1 MSNFTYNKQKRR
13 WYRSDGSEVKPG
25 NRVLGKNGIYYQYNT
40 DGSISRVGSITGGL
54 DKSYIDWKKK
64 HGQAVNVTLEDNAM
78 RSSLIK
84 DRLGKWRL
92 DSTDHTTKTKQV
104 DGKSYFLGKDRVWRN
119 FDTGLRISQQ
129 QKQDLIAKNKALTKL
144 KYNNSDESI
153 GDKIKNH
160 GIVEGLIDWGLDKA
174 DVDKNSYLRTGA
186 NLLGTG
192 VYLIP
197 GVGTVLSLGDAGLAA
212 ARGDWTNAALTVGM
226 GLVPMTRGL
235 KSLKTINKALGN
247 NKVGLVDKV
256 SSKIPFFGKPAL
268 SKSQKMI
275 NELRQANPVM
285 DSVQSATQYLQN
297 ARNPLSRLKLPGKHT
312 INIGEKTARGLELAT
327 NWKVNLGLI
336 GANVGQNLYTDLNNE
351 VQYETQQQNIREK
364 QRDQDLGSGII
375 FGRMSNQDF
384 NSMLKREGLEETMD
398 PDSYNAVR
406 EFYAQ
411 GLVQK

>member
-1 MSNFTYNKQKRR
+1 MSDFTYNKQKRR

-40 DGSISRVGSITGGL
+40 DGSISRIGSISGGL

-64 HGQAVNVTLEDNAM
+64 HGQAVNVTLENNAM
-78 RSSLIK
+78 RAGLIK
-84 DRLGKWRL
+84 DRVGKWRL
-92 DSTDHTTKTKQV
+92 SSTDHTTKTKQV
-104 DGKSYFLGKDRVWRN
+104 NGKSYFVGKDRVWRN
-119 FDTGLRISQQ
+119 FDTGLSISQQ
-129 QKQDLIAKNKALTKL
+129 QKQDLIAKNKALNKL
-144 KYNNSDESI
+144 KYNNSDESF

-160 GIVEGLIDWGLDKA
+160 GIVEGVLDWGMDKA
-174 DVDKNSYLRTGA
+174 GVDENSYLRTGA

-192 VYLIP
+192 VYMIP

-212 ARGDWTNAALTVGM
+212 ARGDWANAALTVGM

-268 SKSQKMI
+268 SKSQKVI
-275 NELRQANPVM
+275 NELRQANPVI
-285 DSVQSATQYLQN
+285 DSTWSATQYLQN
-297 ARNPLSRLKLPGKHT
+297 ARNPLSRLKLPGKRT
-312 INIGEKTARGLELAT
+312 INIGEKTARGLELAN

-336 GANVGQNLYTDLNNE
+336 GANAGQDLYKDLNNE
-351 VQYETQQQNIREK
+351 VQYEAQQQNIRGK
-364 QRDQDLGSGII
+364 QRDQDLNSGIL

-384 NSMLKREGLEETMD
+384 NSMLEREGIKQTID
-398 PDSYNAVR
+398 QNSYNEAR
-406 EFYAQ
+406 EAYAY
-411 GLVQK
+411 GLR

>member
-1 MSNFTYNKQKRR
+1 MSDFTYNKQKRR

-84 DRLGKWRL
+84 DKVGKWRL

-104 DGKSYFLGKDRVWRN
+104 DGKSYFIGKDRVWRN
-119 FDTGLRISQQ
+119 FDTGLSISQQ

-144 KYNNSDESI
+144 KYNNSDESV
-153 GDKIKNH
+153 GDRIKNH

-174 DVDKNSYLRTGA
+174 GVDEKSYLRTGA

-247 NKVGLVDKV
+247 NKVGFVDKV

-297 ARNPLSRLKLPGKHT
+297 ARNPLSRLKLSGKHT
-312 INIGEKTARGLELAT
+312 INIGEKTARGLELAN

-336 GANVGQNLYTDLNNE
+336 GANIGQNLYTDLNNE
-351 VQYETQQQNIREK
+351 VQYETQQQNIRKK
-364 QRDQDLGSGII
+364 QRKQDMDSGII

-384 NSMLKREGLEETMD
+384 NSMLKREGFKETVDLD
-398 PDSYNAVR
+398 PYNAAR
-406 EFYAQ
+406 EAYAQ
-411 GLVQK
+411 GLQ